1 MSLQPGQIL
10 DNKYRIVRLIGEGGM
25 GAVFEGEN
33 TLIKRRVA
41 IKVLHAQA
49 ASHEGTVLRFE
60 REAQAAGRIGSEH
73 ILEILDLGVLP
84 GGERYMVMEFLD
96 GEPLSSRIRKHG
108 RLTPAQLYPLFRQAL
123 TGLEAAHRAGI
134 VHRDLKPDNI
144 FVLHRK
150 LGHQDFVK
158 LIDFG
163 ISKFNVVGGD
173 MAMTR
178 TGAVMGTPYYM
189 SPEQAK
195 GASNID
201 ARSDLYTM
209 GVIAYEALAGQVPF
223 NGDTFNELMFKIVLS
238 TPVPLGQAV
247 PETDP
252 QWIAIV
258 EKMMA
263 REVGDRYQSAEEI
276 IGVLDTWAAGGNVA
290 AAAPQATRAPQPST
304 HEVYRPAPTTG
315 TNPGVAA
322 GTTSSWASSQADGA
336 PPKPRR
342 TGAIIGAVAA
352 AVLIAGGALAFKL
365 AGGDSK
371 ATAEGAASASGNA
384 AATTALP
391 PAAPSPVE
399 EKAKPVPEPTPPA
412 TAPASSA
419 AAPAPAASS
428 AAPAPA
434 VAPVAPTPVIRRGVS
449 APRPKSEPAPSHP
462 TSTSKSKDREFGY

>member
-1 MSLQPGQIL
+1 MEAVGASDLGMSLQPGQIL

-96 GEPLSSRIRKHG
+96 GEPLSSRIRTHG

-123 TGLEAAHRAGI
+123 TGLDAAHRAGI
-134 VHRDLKPDNI
+134 IHRDLKPDNI

-150 LGHQDFVK
+150 LGHNDFVK

-163 ISKFNVVGGD
+163 ISKFNVLGGD

-223 NGDTFNELMFKIVLS
+223 NGDT
-238 TPVPLGQAV
+238 
-247 PETDP
+247 
-252 QWIAIV
+252 
-258 EKMMA
+258 
-263 REVGDRYQSAEEI
+263 
-276 IGVLDTWAAGGNVA
+276 
-290 AAAPQATRAPQPST
+290 
-304 HEVYRPAPTTG
+304 
-315 TNPGVAA
+315 
-322 GTTSSWASSQADGA
+322 
-336 PPKPRR
+336 
-342 TGAIIGAVAA
+342 
-352 AVLIAGGALAFKL
+352 
-365 AGGDSK
+365 
-371 ATAEGAASASGNA
+371 
-384 AATTALP
+384 
-391 PAAPSPVE
+391 
-399 EKAKPVPEPTPPA
+399 
-412 TAPASSA
+412 
-419 AAPAPAASS
+419 
-428 AAPAPA
+428 
-434 VAPVAPTPVIRRGVS
+434 
-449 APRPKSEPAPSHP
+449 
-462 TSTSKSKDREFGY
+462 STS